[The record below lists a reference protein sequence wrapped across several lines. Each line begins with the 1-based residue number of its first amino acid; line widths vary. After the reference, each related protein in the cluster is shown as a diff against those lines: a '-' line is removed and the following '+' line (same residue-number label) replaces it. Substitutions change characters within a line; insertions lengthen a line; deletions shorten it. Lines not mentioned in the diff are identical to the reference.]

1 MFLVYNFGGRER
13 KGNFWFGFSRSLI
26 VYREV
31 DKKKVLAKAE
41 VWMRKVQVK
50 YYF

>member
-1 MFLVYNFGGRER
+1 MFFSIIALFGRE
-13 KGNFWFGFSRSLI
+13 GEILIGFSRSLI

-41 VWMRKVQVK
+41 VWMRKVQVN